1 MGEVVYMNK
10 KKIFGVAKYLDTGY
24 RTKGLVNGVDFEVV
38 SFIILDL
45 LNLKGYSLGGYL
57 KTSSN
62 ELFNNINSNYL
73 DATNTLINE
82 MKKDGEVAG
91 VSETLIPNN
100 EDYAFYQLKGVE
112 IDIDLATEIG
122 LGVVKYRGHYMLYY
136 PHYQQESDAYVE
148 MMLMKTYFQLKY
160 PENIDEKIKENF
172 AKYEKAIRPLI
183 SINVP
188 KHMKRLKEIY
198 S

>member
-1 MGEVVYMNK
+1 MGDVVYMNK
-10 KKIFGVAKYLDTGY
+10 KNVFGVAKYLDTGY

-38 SFIILDL
+38 SFLILDL

-57 KTSSN
+57 KSSSN
-62 ELFNNINSNYL
+62 ELFNNTNGDYL
-73 DATNTLINE
+73 NATNALINA

-100 EDYAFYQLKGVE
+100 EDYVFYQLKGVE

-122 LGVVKYRGHYMLYY
+122 LGVVKYKGDYMFYY
-136 PHYQQESDAYVE
+136 PHYQETNDAYVE

-160 PENIDEKIKENF
+160 PENIDKKIKENF
-172 AKYEKAIRPLI
+172 ENYLKAVRPLMT
-183 SINVP
+183 INVP
-188 KHMKRLKEIY
+188 KHIQRLKEIY